1 MIPRQLANK
10 LPEKRFHW
18 PAKMRVIL
26 LERTTPCGA
35 ARLQLGWGE
44 SFSFKFEDDT
54 HGSEFFFKKNKALE
68 TPSER
73 SK

>member
-1 MIPRQLANK
+1 
-10 LPEKRFHW
+10 
-18 PAKMRVIL
+18 MRVIL